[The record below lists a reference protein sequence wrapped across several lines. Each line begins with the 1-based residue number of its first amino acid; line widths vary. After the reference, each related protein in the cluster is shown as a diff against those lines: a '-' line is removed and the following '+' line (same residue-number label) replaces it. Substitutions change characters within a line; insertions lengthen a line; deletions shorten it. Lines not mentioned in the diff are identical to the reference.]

1 MIHVVSNTAVSLD
14 GRIAT
19 AQYDHFALG
28 TRLDRAYMSVL
39 RARADAVLVGGRTFR
54 NWPLPL
60 VPEASALAE
69 LRAATFFDVDTPAL
83 DGRRWINAIVTRT
96 GQLPESPRFWSDP
109 RVEPVVYSS
118 AGGATDPASV
128 AADLE
133 RRGVRT
139 LLLECGGDLLSQWL
153 AAGLV
158 AEVYV
163 TVCPIL
169 LGGRGAPSLVDGAGF
184 SHENAPRL
192 QLAHAQKVGD
202 EVFCRYRVVRPMQE
216 VHAQAKLSP

>member
-1 MIHVVSNTAVSLD
+1 MKVVANTAVSLD

-69 LRAATFFDVDTPAL
+69 LQAAGFFDVEAPPLA
-83 DGRRWINAIVTRT
+83 GRTWVNAVVTRT
-96 GQLPESPRFWSDP
+96 LSLPEAPRFWGDP
-109 RVEPVVYSS
+109 RVVPRVYAPTDAPVRGLVVGDTS
-118 AGGATDPASV
+118 PAAV
-128 AADLE
+128 AADLATI
-133 RRGVRT
+133 GVQS
-139 LLLECGGDLLSQWL
+139 LLLECGGDLLAQWL

-158 AEVYV
+158 DELYV
-163 TVCPIL
+163 TVCPL
-169 LGGRGAPSLVDGAGF
+169 VLGGRGAPSLVDGAGF
-184 SHENAPRL
+184 GYADAPRL
-192 QLAHAQKVGD
+192 RLEHARPVGS
-202 EVFCRYRVVRPMQE
+202 EVYLRYSVIR
-216 VHAQAKLSP
+216 